1 MTYFKITFNNAYG
14 ELSTKTSYS
23 NSKEQATNEI
33 LSYCPEC
40 EVLSV
45 EVI

>member
-23 NSKEQATNEI
+23 DSEESATNEL

-40 EVLSV
+40 EVLTV
-45 EVI
+45 EAI